1 MTLHYVIVLT
11 SFWNSTRTKFGCI
24 SFLPS
29 HFHLYQLQTT
39 FLNILR
45 GRMGGGLSIRQILK
59 NNCFYTSEEFI
70 YVFKD
75 GTLYL
80 IPSSSFAQFLSHP
93 HTQEASI
100 LLHLQNGFSSPWTF
114 IYLSVGLSVGWL
126 SSRSVHLFVIIFT
139 CILQVQQTMR
149 FTAPVPSG
157 ISFRLKM

>member
-45 GRMGGGLSIRQILK
+45 GRIGRGLSICQILK

-80 IPSSSFAQFLSHP
+80 IPSSSSFAQFLSHP

-100 LLHLQNGFSSPWTF
+100 LLHLQNGFSSPWSF
-114 IYLSVGLSVGWL
+114 IPVCWSFGWL
-126 SSRSVHLFVIIFT
+126 V
-139 CILQVQQTMR
+139 VQSDCP
-149 FTAPVPSG
+149 PVCHNFHMYFASATNYAFYSPSPE
-157 ISFRLKM
+157 RN